1 MLKLKNYPIFNHLI
15 HQKLNVQNLKYLR
28 FQKDK
33 TCQSLLEIMCQSF
46 HKLKLMS
53 FLEIRLFKLLLIKLM
68 ESKPFILVKQKMIKD
83 LERVFS
89 SLKNQ
94 CLREYGWM
102 IKEKKEYNR
111 QRLENIKDNL
121 KMDSDQ
127 EMGNFSG
134 ATENIIQVNGRM
146 ARRMVVD
153 IGDLRKGRVI
163 WVNGE
168 MAKSLEMVYTQ

>member
-1 MLKLKNYPIFNHLI
+1 
-15 HQKLNVQNLKYLR
+15 
-28 FQKDK
+28 
-33 TCQSLLEIMCQSF
+33 
-46 HKLKLMS
+46 MS

-111 QRLENIKDNL
+111 QRQENKKDNFL
-121 KMDSDQ
+121 K
-127 EMGNFSG
+127 GK
-134 ATENIIQVNGRM
+134 R
-146 ARRMVVD
+146 
-153 IGDLRKGRVI
+153 
-163 WVNGE
+163 
-168 MAKSLEMVYTQ
+168 YT